1 MMINAEIIAQN
12 LTKSMDVQLMGVP
25 SKSLK
30 LKRVKF
36 YEPDKELEAGF
47 VYVSSFSV
55 SDELPLLPEDS
66 VLVCVDGSFKNT
78 AHTIANS
85 TLRASKG
92 ALLLVDGPSS
102 YLTVF
107 NAIQDVFER
116 YTEWDEGLRD
126 TLNGSGSIRDMIDMS
141 VPIFENPMAV
151 IDQDLRVMVAV
162 EILSPACEGQ
172 DLRYVVRTDLGFPTT
187 ERAGVVKKIHL
198 QNYTKRKPFFFT
210 GKTTHCYCMNLYVNN
225 CYSGMLS
232 LQNESRSFNG
242 ADLVL
247 FEYFAGLLM
256 MAYGK
261 FTDIVGCKIV
271 DLRNVFH
278 ALMNGEPV
286 SKAKISRALSTASR
300 PDQFICVN
308 LRQATISS
316 GLPTEYICAQL
327 ESLLP
332 GSIAI
337 PYESA
342 IAGILSLSNC
352 PYGVDEALS
361 ILDGFL
367 AELDFLAGVSNVFTD
382 LQNVRSYFV
391 QACCAIET
399 ASEIG
404 LEIGAS
410 DTSKRHF
417 RFKDYA
423 LPYIIAQ
430 SQKELAP
437 QFLIPPGLLRLR
449 AHDNHGSAE
458 YWETL
463 RVYLDNSMN
472 ASLTAKKLYL
482 HRSTLHQRLKRIEKL
497 LELDLKDPQDRLYL
511 LFGIGVIEINER
523 STPKDA

>member
-12 LTKSMDVQLMGVP
+12 LAKSMDVRLMGAP
-25 SKSLK
+25 SKTLK

-36 YEPDKELEAGF
+36 YEPDKELETGF

-55 SDELPLLPEDS
+55 SDELPSLPEDS
-66 VLVCVDGSFKNT
+66 VLVCVDGSFKNA
-78 AHTIANS
+78 AHATVS
-85 TLRASKG
+85 SMLRASKG

-116 YTEWDEGLRD
+116 YTEWDESLRD
-126 TLNGSGSIRDMIDMS
+126 ILNGSGSIRDMIDMS
-141 VPIFENPMAV
+141 MPIFENPMAV
-151 IDQDLRVMVAV
+151 IDQDLRVTVAT
-162 EILSPACEGQ
+162 EILSPAREGQ
-172 DLRYVVRTDLGFPTT
+172 DLRYAVHTDVGFPIT
-187 ERAGVVKKIHL
+187 ERAGVIKKIHL

-225 CYSGMLS
+225 WYSGMLS
-232 LQNESRSFNG
+232 LQNENRPFND

-247 FEYFAGLLM
+247 FEYFAGLVM

-278 ALMNGEPV
+278 ALMNEESV
-286 SKAKISRALSTASR
+286 SKAKIGRALSTAGK
-300 PDQFICVN
+300 PDQFICIN
-308 LRQATISS
+308 LRQVAVSS

-352 PYGVDEALS
+352 PYGVDEALDT
-361 ILDGFL
+361 LDGFL
-367 AELDFLAGVSNVFTD
+367 AELDFLAGVSNVFAD
-382 LQNVRSYFV
+382 LQNVRSYFA

-404 LEIGAS
+404 LEISAG
-410 DTSKRHF
+410 KRHF

-430 SQKELAP
+430 AQKELAP

-449 AHDNHGSAE
+449 AHDSHGQAE

-482 HRSTLHQRLKRIEKL
+482 HRSSLHQRLKRIEKL
-497 LELDLKDPQDRLYL
+497 LELDLKDPHDRLYL
-511 LFGIGVIEINER
+511 LFGIGVIEQNER
-523 STPKDA
+523 TSLD